1 MHLVFFPPTN
11 GNRKEDMQ
19 KIVGFF
25 FSYPAPPIDE
35 VRDGRAM
42 NFTIYVP
49 LTIEMINSKDGN
61 I

>member
-1 MHLVFFPPTN
+1 M
-11 GNRKEDMQ
+11 GIEK
-19 KIVGFF
+19 KICKKCWF

>member
-1 MHLVFFPPTN
+1 MHLSFFPPTN
-11 GNRKEDMQ
+11 GKWKEDMQ
-19 KIVGFF
+19 KIVF

>member
-1 MHLVFFPPTN
+1 
-11 GNRKEDMQ
+11 MQ
-19 KIVGFF
+19 KIVGV

-35 VRDGRAM
+35 VQDGRAM
-42 NFTIYVP
+42 TFTIYVP

>member
-11 GNRKEDMQ
+11 GNRKEDLQ
-19 KIVGFF
+19 KMLVF